1 MAIDGLTIKEGATY
15 TPSGGTDI
23 TFVESGE
30 TVANGIVCI
39 NEDETDF
46 YAREKLY
53 ATARPPVVGSDGEFT
68 KQKVSF
74 RILDPGALAS
84 GKMNYD
90 LIRIEVEVHPE
101 NGNTTVDK
109 LVNLGIAALNS
120 SDLSN
125 FFRYGSLK

>member
-23 TFVESGE
+23 TFVASGE
-30 TVANGIVCI
+30 SVANGVVVI
-39 NEDETDF
+39 NEDEADF
-46 YAREKLY
+46 YAREKIY

-74 RILDPGALAS
+74 RIVDPGVLAS
-84 GKMNYD
+84 GKMNFD
-90 LIRIEVEVHPE
+90 LLRIELEVHPE
-101 NGNTTVDK
+101 NGNTEADK

-120 SDLSN
+120 ADLQSL
-125 FFRYGSLK
+125 FRYGSLS